1 MNREEYAGDIHRDW
15 DAAYVLGSLVP
26 PERHEF
32 ELHLAGCAECS
43 AAVAELAGLPGILAG
58 LPAYEALSLAGGAG
72 DEPGMG
78 RAATELPGTV
88 LSGFAAKVKRRRLR
102 NAALAAA
109 LAVGSAA
116 AAAGVTIA
124 VNSPGPAV
132 QIKEAGSPLRF
143 TAVTASPITAV
154 GSIRSV
160 GWGTQLDWTCTYAG
174 ATSGAVYPNPA
185 AVPGPSLPDTTP
197 ESAAAAQPGTPESG
211 AAAPGS
217 AADAGSKPYLLV
229 VTDTAGKET
238 VAASWTAGAGSVVSP
253 TATVG
258 IPLDH
263 IRSVEIRWANT
274 GKTALRAD
282 LPATS

>member
-1 MNREEYAGDIHRDW
+1 MNREEYAGDIYRDW

-26 PERHEF
+26 SERHDF

-43 AAVAELAGLPGILAG
+43 SAVAELAGVPGILAG

-78 RAATELPGTV
+78 RAAAELPGTV

-109 LAVGSAA
+109 LAVGTAA

-174 ATSGAVYPNPA
+174 ATSGAVYPIPA
-185 AVPGPSLPDTTP
+185 A
-197 ESAAAAQPGTPESG
+197 
-211 AAAPGS
+211 GS
-217 AADAGSKPYLLV
+217 RPYLLV
-229 VTDTAGKET
+229 VTDTAGRET

-274 GKTALRAD
+274 GTTALRAD

>member
-1 MNREEYAGDIHRDW
+1 
-15 DAAYVLGSLVP
+15 
-26 PERHEF
+26 
-32 ELHLAGCAECS
+32 
-43 AAVAELAGLPGILAG
+43 

-72 DEPGMG
+72 DESGMG

-102 NAALAAA
+102 NAGLAAA
-109 LAVGSAA
+109 LAVGTAA

-124 VNSPGPAV
+124 VNSPGPAA
-132 QIKEAGSPLRF
+132 QIQQAGSPLRF

-185 AVPGPSLPDTTP
+185 AVPGTALPDATP
-197 ESAAAAQPGTPESG
+197 ES
-211 AAAPGS
+211 AAPGS

-229 VTDTAGKET
+229 VTDTAGRET

-274 GKTALRAD
+274 GKTALRAEV
-282 LPATS
+282 PATS

>member
-1 MNREEYAGDIHRDW
+1 MNREEYAGDIYRDW

-26 PERHEF
+26 QERREF

-43 AAVAELAGLPGILAG
+43 AAVAELAGLPGILVG
-58 LPAYEALSLAGGAG
+58 LPAYEALSLAGPAG
-72 DEPGMG
+72 DEPGVG
-78 RAATELPGTV
+78 TLAPTELPGTV
-88 LSGFAAKVKRRRLR
+88 LSGFAAKVRRRRLR

-116 AAAGVTIA
+116 AAAGVTLA

-132 QIKEAGSPLRF
+132 QTKEAGSPLRF
-143 TAVTASPITAV
+143 ATVTASPITAV

-174 ATSGAVYPNPA
+174 ATSGAVYPDPA

-197 ESAAAAQPGTPESG
+197 EAGV

-217 AADAGSKPYLLV
+217 TADAGSKPYLLV